1 MEKLIEKIKVNCPI
15 CNKEHFVEKR
25 KRTNKIKIKDKVIE
39 YEEIYLQ
46 CPQTNEEENE
56 YVNAEIMDENLQ
68 NARDA
73 YRFQNNLLTSK
84 EIKQIRNKYKITQLE
99 MAKLLGVGDIT
110 VTRYETKQI
119 QDEAHDKIMRLIDEN
134 ALIALEYLEKNKEK
148 FQKEERYQTIENNI
162 KTVIVKETLNYL
174 NEQEIEA
181 KYVNFLEKNTENGNT
196 SLEINK
202 TEAIINYISQ
212 NYPHLYKV
220 KLMKLLWYI
229 DSIAYKENKKSLTGL
244 VYTHQKMGALPIAYD
259 ELLKLPSIKVEEEII
274 DKENYSVCYHIL
286 PNENY
291 KLKVKL
297 TESEKEICDRVIN
310 KFKNFTT
317 KELINYMH
325 NEKAY
330 TDTKPNEVIDFSYAK
345 FVEI

>member
-1 MEKLIEKIKVNCPI
+1 MQEMRIDQK
-15 CNKEHFVEKR
+15 
-25 KRTNKIKIKDKVIE
+25 
-39 YEEIYLQ
+39 
-46 CPQTNEEENE
+46 
-56 YVNAEIMDENLQ
+56 
-68 NARDA
+68 
-73 YRFQNNLLTSK
+73 NLLTSK

-99 MAKLLGVGDIT
+99 MAKLLGVGDVT
-110 VTRYETKQI
+110 VTRYE
-119 QDEAHDKIMRLIDEN
+119 
-134 ALIALEYLEKNKEK
+134 
-148 FQKEERYQTIENNI
+148 TIENNI
-162 KTVIVKETLNYL
+162 KTVIVKEILNYL

-212 NYPHLYKV
+212 YYPHLYKV

-229 DSIAYKENKKSLTGL
+229 DSIAYKENEKSLTGL
-244 VYTHQKMGALPIAYD
+244 VYTHKKTGAVPIAYD
-259 ELLKLPSIKVEEEII
+259 ELLKLPSIKVEEEVMY
-274 DKENYSVCYHIL
+274 KENYSVCYHIL

-291 KLKVKL
+291 KLKVNL
-297 TESEKEICDRVIN
+297 TDKEKEICDRVIN
-310 KFKNFTT
+310 KFKDFST
-317 KELINYMH
+317 KELVDYMH